1 LNRSP
6 ASSSDDF
13 IDAENLRDELRGRSV
28 RGGTA
33 MIASQAGRFALN
45 LAATAVLARLLTP
58 NDFGLIAMVVT
69 VTGFISMFKDMG
81 LSMATVQ
88 RDRIDHAQAS
98 ALFWIILAFSGLIAI
113 VTALLAPVVAW
124 FYGDSRLL
132 SIVPVFALGFVCSGL
147 TVQHQALLRRRMLFP
162 ALAAI
167 EMGGI
172 VVGLVIGIGM
182 ALRGFGFWSLVGK
195 QLGEQVGTMVGVWV
209 ACRWRPSR
217 PRGASG
223 LGSMLSFGGNLAGF
237 NVLNYVS
244 RNLDNVLLGWR
255 FSPAILAIYSEA
267 YRLLY
272 LPIQQI
278 NSPVSSVAIPAL
290 SRLQHEPERYREYY
304 RKGLGLV
311 VALGMPAVGFML
323 AVADEIV
330 LVVLGSQWLM
340 VIPVFRLLGPAAF
353 LGTFNMAA
361 GWVYVSL
368 GETGRQL
375 RWQFIG
381 AAGMGLAFA
390 IGLPWGAT
398 GMAAACSIGTLL
410 LRYPALVFCYRGAPV
425 GMVDLLHALWR
436 PTLASLGGAG
446 LLWSV
451 GQLAFV
457 DGHPAL
463 RLLIGAAL
471 YAFFYLGAW
480 LILPGGRQWIVNSLR
495 LVDEFKGGTKRSEEG
510 RQ

>member
-1 LNRSP
+1 LNRSSD
-6 ASSSDDF
+6 SSPDSF
-13 IDAENLRDELRGRSV
+13 IDAVNLRDELRIRSV

-33 MIASQAGRFALN
+33 MMGAQASRFVLN
-45 LAATAVLARLLTP
+45 LVAVGVLARLLTP
-58 NDFGLIAMVVT
+58 DDFGLIAMVVT

-88 RDRIDHAQAS
+88 RDRIEHAQVS

-113 VTALLAPVVAW
+113 ATALSAPVVAW
-124 FYGDSRLL
+124 FYGDPRLL
-132 SIVPVFALGFVCSGL
+132 SIVPVFALGFICSGL
-147 TVQHQALLRRRMLFP
+147 TVQHQALLKRRMLFS
-162 ALAAI
+162 ALAAT
-167 EMGGI
+167 EMSGI
-172 VVGLVIGIGM
+172 VVGVVVGIGM

-195 QLGEQVGTMVGVWV
+195 QLGEQVGIMVGVWV
-209 ACRWRPSR
+209 ACHWRPSR
-217 PRGASG
+217 PGGASG
-223 LGSMLSFGGNLAGF
+223 LRSMLFFGRDMAGF
-237 NVLNYVS
+237 NVLSYVS

-255 FSPAILAIYSEA
+255 LGPAMLGVYNEA

-323 AVADEIV
+323 AAADEIV

-353 LGTFNMAA
+353 VGTFNMAA

-368 GETGRQL
+368 GQTGRQL
-375 RWQFIG
+375 RWQLIG
-381 AAGMGLAFA
+381 AAGMGTAFV
-390 IGLPWGAT
+390 IGLQWGVT
-398 GMAAACSIGTLL
+398 GMAAACSIATLL

-425 GMVDLLHALWR
+425 GMADLFHALWR
-436 PTLASLGGAG
+436 PTLASLGSAG
-446 LLWSV
+446 LLWGA
-451 GQLAFV
+451 GQLALADV
-457 DGHPAL
+457 HPGL
-463 RLLIGAAL
+463 RLLVGAAL
-471 YAFFYLGAW
+471 YALFYLSAW
-480 LILPGGRQWIVNSLR
+480 LLLPGGRQWMRNSLR
-495 LVDEFKGGTKRSEEG
+495 LVGDLRGGAEGGEEG